1 MGFLIDS
8 SVIIAAE
15 RGRLARED
23 LTARLGDETVAL
35 AAITASELLHGVHRA
50 ESSARRKRR
59 AEFVEGLLAS
69 IPVLPFDLGVARAH
83 AAVGG
88 RGGLVDD
95 GGKAVVLV
103 IAHECMS
110 PFLHTATRLGRG
122 RGAAEEPRHRHPH
135 LTAALWEAARAPRAQ
150 TARR

>member
-83 AAVGG
+83 AALWADLARAGAQIG
-88 RGGLVDD
+88 AHDLLIAATALTHRL
-95 GGKAVVLV
+95 AV
-103 IAHECMS
+103 
-110 PFLHTATRLGRG
+110 ATRNVREFERIEGLQV
-122 RGAAEEPRHRHPH
+122 
-135 LTAALWEAARAPRAQ
+135 ARW
-150 TARR
+150 